1 MDIEFIGENQ
11 RKEMTTK
18 GTATVQLP
26 TKQIP
31 EWAKPSNSSA
41 QGTRIDLV
49 TAQESPKVG
58 ISTAW

>member
-1 MDIEFIGENQ
+1 MRGKVTDKRVEGEERLVDIEFIGENQ

-31 EWAKPSNSSA
+31 EWAKP
-41 QGTRIDLV
+41 V
-49 TAQESPKVG
+49 K
-58 ISTAW
+58 